1 MQAAIKQV
9 SVAQDRVTDAYI
21 REVMDL
27 DRYEVEMEKLRQTRD
42 ELERA
47 TRALDQRQ
55 QQQEDSVRAL
65 EHLDKFCN
73 RVSRGL
79 DALSLRQQLLQLV
92 VEGVTVDNGRVRVE
106 TIIPGGDSNLR
117 NACGEIVEPP
127 TVRLR
132 QSQGERIGVMAF
144 SESRS

>member
-1 MQAAIKQV
+1 M
-9 SVAQDRVTDAYI
+9 AQDRVTDAYI
-21 REVMDL
+21 REVKDL

-47 TRALDQRQ
+47 TRALD

-117 NACGEIVEPP
+117 NACGELVEPP
-127 TVRLR
+127 TLRLR

>member
-1 MQAAIKQV
+1 MKQV
-9 SVAQDRVTDAYI
+9 SVTQDRVTDAYI

-27 DRYEVEMEKLRQTRD
+27 DRYEVEMNKLRQTRD

-55 QQQEDSVRAL
+55 QQVQDSQKAL

-73 RVSRGL
+73 QVSLGL
-79 DALSLRQQLLQLV
+79 DALSFDEHQQLLQLV

-117 NACGEIVEPP
+117 NAHGELVEPP
-127 TVRLR
+127 SSFDALALASP
-132 QSQGERIGVMAF
+132 QIMQGQAA
-144 SESRS
+144 RSTL